1 MKKIV
6 LLAFLLAGCNGQ
18 QVLTKT
24 EYMVVKPDP
33 VMYNCPVLKQWPKW
47 NTLKDSEVA
56 KVIIDLQKNN
66 LTCKS
71 SIESIRTYLDKADQT
86 LKKGG

>member
-1 MKKIV
+1 MKKIL

-18 QVLTKT
+18 QVISSK
-24 EYMVVKPDP
+24 EYMVVRPDEA
-33 VMYNCPVLKQWPKW
+33 MYNCPVLKQWPKW

-56 KVIIDLQKNN
+56 KVLLQLQKNN
-66 LTCKS
+66 LTGKS
-71 SIESIRTYLDKADQT
+71 SVESIRTFLDNADKT